1 LNANESATRS
11 GADPTGD
18 LRRYPEPQPCDLV
31 LALAGLYGCA
41 PGQLI
46 LGRGSDEAID
56 LLIRA
61 ACAPGRDAVVVTPPV
76 FGMYAIAARLH
87 GARAIEV
94 PLVDGARDF
103 TVDLDRILAR
113 TCAESATLVFLCSP
127 GNPACGPIAA
137 RDVLNLASALEAQ
150 ALVVVDEAYIDFADV
165 ASLVPQVSKHPN
177 LVVLRTLSKAHALAG
192 ARIGCAIADAD
203 VVAKLRR
210 CQAPYPV
217 PAPCASMALAAL
229 QKEVLQQT
237 RLRNDVIRR
246 ERERIRAALC
256 DAPNVR
262 RIYPS
267 QTNFL
272 LVRFADASA
281 AYDALLAEGIVV
293 RDMRTLEQL
302 GDALRITIGTP
313 AENDR
318 VLLALGRAQALP

>member
-1 LNANESATRS
+1 
-11 GADPTGD
+11 
-18 LRRYPEPQPCDLV
+18 
-31 LALAGLYGCA
+31 
-41 PGQLI
+41 
-46 LGRGSDEAID
+46 
-56 LLIRA
+56 
-61 ACAPGRDAVVVTPPV
+61 
-76 FGMYAIAARLH
+76 
-87 GARAIEV
+87 
-94 PLVDGARDF
+94 
-103 TVDLDRILAR
+103 VDLDRILAL

-127 GNPACGPIAA
+127 GNPAGGPIAA

-165 ASLVPQVSKHPN
+165 ASLVPQVSIHPN

-203 VVAKLRR
+203 VVARLRR

-318 VLLALGRAQALP
+318 VLLALGSAQVRP